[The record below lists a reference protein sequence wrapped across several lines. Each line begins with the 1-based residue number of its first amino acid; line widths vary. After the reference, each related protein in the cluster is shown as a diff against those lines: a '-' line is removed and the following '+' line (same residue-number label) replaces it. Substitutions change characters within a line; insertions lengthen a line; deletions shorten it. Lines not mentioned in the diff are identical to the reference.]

1 MFLSANLSPLFL
13 NYAPVNLFCYINT
26 TLRFFHFQ
34 LGGCTTITESDL
46 EERTVI
52 LGSTA
57 MFPSHGQIA
66 KQKSKPG
73 KKRKITLFNLEVYSL
88 SFQNAYGHTKQTT
101 YISGFFSIIFKFS
114 CNNSTMCRILNLFSF
129 FYQE

>member
-13 NYAPVNLFCYINT
+13 NYAPVTLFCYINT

-57 MFPSHGQIA
+57 TFPSHEQIA

-73 KKRKITLFNLEVYSL
+73 KKRKITLFYLEVYSL
-88 SFQNAYGHTKQTT
+88 SFQKAMDIRNKRH
-101 YISGFFSIIFKFS
+101 ISQAF
-114 CNNSTMCRILNLFSF
+114 LA
-129 FYQE
+129 